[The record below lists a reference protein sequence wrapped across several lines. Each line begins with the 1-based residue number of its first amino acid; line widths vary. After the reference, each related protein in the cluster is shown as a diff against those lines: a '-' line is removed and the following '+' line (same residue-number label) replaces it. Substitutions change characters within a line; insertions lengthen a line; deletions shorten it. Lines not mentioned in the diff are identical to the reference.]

1 MCGGSCSD
9 TEECRYDKENCEYKC
24 CVKWAVVWGVVGAL
38 LGLLALALLA
48 LLIWC
53 CCCRK
58 KKKVAPPPPVVKEL
72 SKKRL
77 RIHWLF
83 RFREKLSNNYGILKW
98 INSFCQT

>member
-1 MCGGSCSD
+1 MCGGDCSD

-58 KKKVAPPPPVVKEL
+58 KKKVAPPPPVVKEM
-72 SKKRL
+72 SKKAVKDTIRL
-77 RIHWLF
+77 KF
-83 RFREKLSNNYGILKW
+83 KMTIL
-98 INSFCQT
+98 NSIISKIDKSPK